1 MRNPNPGRSVK
12 LALGLAALGCALA
25 AAGAG
30 SSAAWAQNVRDFN
43 LSVIEKQ
50 VDVGAGMK
58 YAATTYNGTVPGPVL
73 HVRQGDTVRVKLDNG
88 TMSAH
93 GIDIYAAQMAPEKF
107 SGDPHKEVAY
117 EFKAEVP
124 GVFIYH
130 CSAIPVLRHVADGM
144 YGMIVVEPKNG
155 WPNGKA
161 QEIDLVQGELYGT
174 PDPKGLIIGSSRQM
188 IDAQPDF
195 IIFNGQ
201 VNRYDVENPIP
212 IKIGELVRIFFL
224 DAGPNL
230 TSVFHVNG
238 AIFSTVYRSGNPAD
252 AFTGLPTFEV
262 GPGNSAV
269 FEFRVHEPGRYQFA
283 DQSLAHPYKGAV
295 GVFLA
300 K

>member
-1 MRNPNPGRSVK
+1 MRNCKPGRAVII
-12 LALGLAALGCALA
+12 ALGLAAFGA
-25 AAGAG
+25 AFAARV
-30 SSAAWAQNVRDFN
+30 AWAQTVKNFS
-43 LSVIEKQ
+43 LSVAEKQ

-58 YAATTYNGTVPGPVL
+58 YAATTYNGTVPGPTL
-73 HVRQGDTVRVKLDNG
+73 HVRQGDTVRVKLENG

-93 GIDIYAAQMAPEKF
+93 GINIYAAQMLPEKF
-107 SGDPHKEVAY
+107 SGDPHKEVTY

-144 YGMIVVEPKNG
+144 YGMVVVEPKDG

-174 PDPKGLIIGSSRQM
+174 PDAKGLILGSSREM

-201 VNRYDVENPIP
+201 VNHYDVDNP
-212 IKIGELVRIFFL
+212 IKIKVGELVRVFFL
-224 DAGPNL
+224 NAGPNL
-230 TSVFHVNG
+230 TSVFHVDG
-238 AIFSTVYRSGNPAD
+238 VVFSTVYKSGNPAN
-252 AFTGLPTFEV
+252 AVTGVPSFEV
-262 GPGNSAV
+262 GPGNGAA
-269 FEFRVHEPGRYQFA
+269 FEFHVSDPGRYQFA

>member
-1 MRNPNPGRSVK
+1 MRNRNPGRIK
-12 LALGLAALGCALA
+12 LALRLAALCGAVAVLGA
-25 AAGAG
+25 ATSPA
-30 SSAAWAQNVRDFN
+30 SAQAVKEFN
-43 LSVIEKQ
+43 LSVLEKQ

-58 YAATTYNGTVPGPVL
+58 YAATTYNGTVPGPIL
-73 HVRQGDTVRVKLDNG
+73 HVRQGDTVRVKLENA

-93 GIDIYAAQMAPEKF
+93 GIDIYAARMAPEKF
-107 SGDPHKEVAY
+107 SGDPHKEVTY

-144 YGMIVVEPKNG
+144 YGMVVVEPKDG

-161 QEIDLVQGELYGT
+161 QEVDLVQGELYGT
-174 PDPKGLIIGSSRQM
+174 PDPKGLIVGSSREM

-195 IIFNGQ
+195 IIFNGK
-201 VNRYDVENPIP
+201 VNHYDVENPIK
-212 IKIGELVRIFFL
+212 IKVGELVRIFFL
-224 DAGPNL
+224 NAGPNL

-238 AIFSTVYRSGNPAD
+238 AIFSTVYKSGNPANP
-252 AFTGLPTFEV
+252 FTGVPSFEI
-262 GPGNSAV
+262 GPGNGGV
-269 FEFRVHEPGRYQFA
+269 FEFKVSEPGRYQFS

-300 K
+300 Q